1 MLERSLSLTKYVCVL
16 LALVALTVFTVG
28 VSFIEVS
35 GIWHVVLGLSIGL
48 CKASLVVLFF
58 MHALYSPRATWA
70 VIAVSCFWLLV
81 VLVTLTFSD
90 YSTRGEIPFAPGH

>member
-1 MLERSLSLTKYVCVL
+1 MSLTNYVVVL
-16 LALVALTVFTVG
+16 LALVALTILTVG
-28 VSFIEVS
+28 ISFFEVS
-35 GIWHVVLGLSIGL
+35 GVWHLVLGLSIGL

-58 MHALYSPRATWA
+58 MHAYYSPRATWA

-90 YSTRGEIPFAPGH
+90 YFTRGETPFAPGH